1 MATIFIPKSTTDL
14 NTSPANTVAG
24 GDTVIFGE
32 GSQTIASSLTQWS
45 GLSGLAGLFI
55 DPKFTG
61 TIGGASGALD
71 VDVDTTT
78 ASLVNYAAGGGAL
91 YIKAAGP
98 SALIQRLKHV
108 GSGSVSITGGT
119 VNRLEQ
125 RSGRLNVNSSTTVP
139 TFYMSG
145 GDASFQHI
153 TANSAFQ
160 ELYISA
166 GSLNTERGLDGN
178 HAGARMAIAGGSV
191 TVARVDSSS
200 TVPTG
205 TDGAGGAVIEV
216 FGSGSLTWR
225 GGNIDNLWVIGGSV
239 DLSGITQNV
248 TITNL
253 YIDAAGLSRSN
264 LASKFFTAAV
274 TNRFLYACDSDILTV
289 P

>member
-1 MATIFIPKSTTDL
+1 MATVFIPKSTTDL
-14 NTSPANTVAG
+14 NTSPATTVAN

-32 GSQTIASSLTQWS
+32 GSQTIAANLTQWNA
-45 GLSGLAGLFI
+45 LAGLAGVFI

-61 TIGGASGALD
+61 TIGGASGALE

-78 ASLVNYAAGGGAL
+78 ASLVSYAAGGGAL

-98 SALIQRLKHV
+98 SSLIERIKHI
-108 GSGSVSITGGT
+108 GSGTLSVTGGT

-125 RSGRLNVNSSTTVP
+125 RSGNLSVNSSTTVP
-139 TFYMSG
+139 AFYMSG
-145 GDASFQHI
+145 GSASFQHI

-160 ELYISA
+160 KLYISS

-178 HAGARMAIAGGSV
+178 FAGARMTIAGGSV

-205 TDGAGGAVIEV
+205 TDGASGAVIEV
-216 FGSGSLTWR
+216 FSGGSLTWR
-225 GGNIDNLWVIGGSV
+225 GGNIDNLWVIGGAV

-253 YIDAAGLSRSN
+253 YIDAAGLSRST
-264 LASKFFTAAV
+264 LASKFFAATV